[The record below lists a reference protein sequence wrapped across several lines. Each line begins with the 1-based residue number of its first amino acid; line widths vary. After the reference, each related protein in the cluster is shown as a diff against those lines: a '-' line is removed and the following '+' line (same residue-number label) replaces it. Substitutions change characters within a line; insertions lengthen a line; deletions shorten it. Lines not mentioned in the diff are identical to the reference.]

1 MRDKVIKNLSKKYN
15 KKENILLIMI
25 KEAEK
30 EKYSFIQS
38 IELIN
43 EFYIINNTCKKSN
56 AISNAIVE
64 NFKNFSKCI

>member
-1 MRDKVIKNLSKKYN
+1 MYMRDKVIKNLSKKYN

-38 IELIN
+38 ID
-43 EFYIINNTCKKSN
+43 IINNTCKNKQN
-56 AISNAIVE
+56 II
-64 NFKNFSKCI
+64 

>member
-1 MRDKVIKNLSKKYN
+1 MYMRDKVIKNLSKKYN

-43 EFYIINNTCKKSN
+43 EFYIINNTCKK
-56 AISNAIVE
+56 VMQ
-64 NFKNFSKCI
+64 

>member
-43 EFYIINNTCKKSN
+43 EFYIVQNRKRFDI
-56 AISNAIVE
+56 
-64 NFKNFSKCI
+64 

>member
-43 EFYIINNTCKKSN
+43 EFYIINNTCKNKQN
-56 AISNAIVE
+56 II
-64 NFKNFSKCI
+64 